1 MEEKIMGNF
10 SGNACKKVNILRAN
24 SEKILQRFIFL
35 SYFFVSS
42 LSFKIE

>member
-10 SGNACKKVNILRAN
+10 SGNACKNILRAN